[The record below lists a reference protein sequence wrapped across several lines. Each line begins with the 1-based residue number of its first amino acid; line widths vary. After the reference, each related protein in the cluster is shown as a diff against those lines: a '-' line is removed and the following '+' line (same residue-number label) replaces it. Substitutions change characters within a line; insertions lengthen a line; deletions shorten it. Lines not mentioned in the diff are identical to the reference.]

1 MIATVYSTLSGKLV
15 GKHPTLGVLVSE
27 DGMVL
32 TRKHGGNSLEWK
44 RGTLAKASKS
54 AKPYLR
60 VRIGG
65 GHKKYV
71 HVLVAE
77 TFLPN
82 PENKPYVDHRNRNR
96 TDNRVQNLQWVT
108 AIENA
113 NNTETVLNA
122 RDLGVRWRDDK
133 KEANR
138 RYMRQKRQNP
148 DFRKEEYER
157 HKQWKAKKKA
167 EQSAQPSV

>member
-1 MIATVYSTLSGKLV
+1 MVASVYSTLSGRLV

-27 DGMVL
+27 DGLVL

-44 RGTLAKASKS
+44 RGTLTRAKNS

-60 VRIGG
+60 IRIGG

-96 TDNRVQNLQWVT
+96 TDNRVQNIQWAT

-113 NNTETVLNA
+113 NNTETVLKA
-122 RDLGVRWRDDK
+122 MDLGGVRWRDDY

-138 RYMRQKRQNP
+138 RYVRIKRAQ
-148 DFRKEEYER
+148 
-157 HKQWKAKKKA
+157 KKA